1 MSVENPSIVSIKA
14 RPVLVPFRRPVHT
27 ASFVIPEVPLVLI
40 DVNTSS
46 GVTGRAYVLA
56 FAQWVFRPLVA
67 CIEAAESMIANQAA
81 APAKIQ
87 ALLRQRMLL
96 VGTAG
101 VTSLAVGGI
110 DMALWDAVA
119 KTHGVPLSTI
129 LGGQPEHVRAYNS
142 CGLWLKS
149 PESLADE
156 ACELIEEGGFTG
168 VKLRIGR
175 PDPKDD
181 LLAVQQVRS
190 QISAE
195 CALMSDYNQS
205 LRTGDAIERGR
216 MLDDEGLTWIED
228 PIAFD
233 NYEGYARIRAALK
246 TPVQTGENF
255 YDPKKMQRA
264 ITMGALDYVMPDA
277 ALIGGVTGWLQ
288 AAAIADIHDIP
299 MSSHLYP
306 EFSRHLLSVTSTAH
320 WLEYVDWASPILQ
333 EPATVVDGYLI
344 APVTAGAGIEWDEAA
359 VSRFLVS

>member
-1 MSVENPSIVSIKA
+1 MIVEHPSIVSIKA
-14 RPVLVPFRRPVHT
+14 RPVLVPMRHPVHT

-40 DVNTSS
+40 DVTTSA

-67 CIEAAESMIANQAA
+67 CIEAAASMVANQTA

-87 ALLRQRMLL
+87 ALMRQRMLL
-96 VGTAG
+96 VGTTG

-110 DMALWDAVA
+110 DMALWDAAA
-119 KTHGVPLSTI
+119 KTHGVSLSAI
-129 LGGQPEHVRAYNS
+129 LGGQPERVRAYNS
-142 CGLWLKS
+142 CGLWLKP
-149 PESLADE
+149 PESLADD
-156 ACELIEEGGFTG
+156 AAELIEEGGFSG
-168 VKLRIGR
+168 IKIRIGR

-181 LLAVQQVRS
+181 LLAVRQVRN
-190 QISAE
+190 QIGAE

-228 PIAFD
+228 PVAFD
-233 NYEGYARIRAALK
+233 NYEGHAKVRAVLK

-288 AAAIADIHDIP
+288 AAAIADVHDIP
-299 MSSHLYP
+299 MSSHLYS
-306 EFSRHLLSVTSTAH
+306 EFSRHLLSVTPTVH
-320 WLEYVDWASPILQ
+320 WLEFVDWASPVLQ
-333 EPATVVDGYLI
+333 EPVTVVDGHVT
-344 APVTAGAGIEWDEAA
+344 APVTPGAGIEWDEAA
-359 VSRFLVS
+359 VSRFAVS